1 MRTITLIIALLV
13 PLVGCGDAD
22 VGEACNPFPR
32 TNLPARKC
40 RDDLVCVGTRDNGHC
55 ARADTRARL
64 SLR

>member
-1 MRTITLIIALLV
+1 MRAIFLIASLII
-13 PLVGCGDAD
+13 PLAGCGDAD

-32 TNLPARKC
+32 TSLPVRKC

-55 ARADTRARL
+55 ARTDTRARF